1 MQFIGGGEEPE
12 MAGLSSRSAVAIHA
26 LAMLAHR
33 RGGSLTSAEIAD
45 SLDSN
50 PVLVRRVLGRL
61 RDAQLVRSTDGR
73 GGGWS
78 LARTPRDITLHDAY
92 AAVEGGRVFSRH
104 PHPPSG
110 ACVIGRNI
118 GALLDA
124 EFRSAERALEEQL
137 GRTTIAALLQ
147 QILACDSEAQ
157 DG

>member
-1 MQFIGGGEEPE
+1 

-45 SLDSN
+45 SLESN
-50 PVLVRRVLGRL
+50 PVLVRRILGRL
-61 RDAQLVRSTDGR
+61 RDAHLVRSTEGR

-78 LARTPRDITLHDAY
+78 LARSPRDITLYDAY
-92 AAVEGGRVFSRH
+92 AVVEEGRIFSRH

-118 GALLDA
+118 GNLLET
-124 EFRSAERALEEQL
+124 EFQSAERALEEQL

-147 QILACDSEAQ
+147 QILACDNEAQ
-157 DG
+157 DR

>member
-1 MQFIGGGEEPE
+1 

-45 SLDSN
+45 SLESN
-50 PVLVRRVLGRL
+50 PVLVRRILGRL
-61 RDAQLVRSTDGR
+61 RDAHLVRSTEGR

-78 LARTPRDITLHDAY
+78 LARTPRDITLYDAY
-92 AAVEGGRVFSRH
+92 VAVEGERIFSRH

-110 ACVIGRNI
+110 ACVVGRNI
-118 GALLDA
+118 GDLLDV
-124 EFRSAERALEEQL
+124 EFRNAERALEERL

-147 QILACDSEAQ
+147 RILASDNEAK
-157 DG
+157 GR